1 MANFV
6 ATLPKLTS
14 LANYPFWKIHV
25 KLILTLIT
33 YPRAVLTAEGMLNA
47 LALPQTTN
55 IDEVTRRNFLGSQAL
70 AFLNYN
76 LLMYD

>member
-6 ATLPKLTS
+6 ATLSKLTS

-25 KLILTLIT
+25 KLTLTLIT

-55 IDEVTRRNFLGSQAL
+55 MDEVTRRDFLGSQAL
-70 AFLNYN
+70 CYN
-76 LLMYD
+76 SKALELT

>member
-14 LANYPFWKIHV
+14 LADYPFWKIHV

>member
-14 LANYPFWKIHV
+14 LANYPFWKTHV
-25 KLILTLIT
+25 KLTLTLIT
-33 YPRAVLTAEGMLNA
+33 YPGAILTAEGMLNA

-55 IDEVTRRNFLGSQAL
+55 MDEVTRRDFLGSQAL
-70 AFLNYN
+70 YYNSKAFKLT
-76 LLMYD
+76 

>member
-25 KLILTLIT
+25 KLTLTLIT
-33 YPRAVLTAEGMLNA
+33 YPGAILTAEGMLNA

-55 IDEVTRRNFLGSQAL
+55 MDEVTRRDFLGSQAL
-70 AFLNYN
+70 YYNSKAFKLT
-76 LLMYD
+76 

>member
-14 LANYPFWKIHV
+14 LADYPFWKIHV
-25 KLILTLIT
+25 KLTLTLII
-33 YPRAVLTAEGMLNA
+33 YSGAVLTAESMLNA

-55 IDEVTRRNFLGSQAL
+55 MDEVTRRDFLGFQAL

-76 LLMYD
+76 LLMYN